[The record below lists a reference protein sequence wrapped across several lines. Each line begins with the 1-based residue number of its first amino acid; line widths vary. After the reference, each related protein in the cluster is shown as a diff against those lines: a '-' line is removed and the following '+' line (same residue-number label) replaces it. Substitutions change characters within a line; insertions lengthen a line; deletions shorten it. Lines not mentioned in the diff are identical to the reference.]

1 MKTRSLYSSSL
12 PSVAA
17 RSIVG
22 VELRVCCQDGR
33 KGDGS
38 RGVWVKVE
46 IETKL
51 GYSKRCPCGKRDGI
65 EVDNKK
71 SRFGYCTVHVHV

>member
-51 GYSKRCPCGKRDGI
+51 GYS
-65 EVDNKK
+65 
-71 SRFGYCTVHVHV
+71 